1 MLREIATGTWALWA
15 ALLILQNA
23 AFTFVSRARNSGSYG
38 LHIVAAFA
46 SNGVWMATQ
55 FISLAVMIDIIKSG
69 TLGEKVAIGV
79 FYCIFTVI
87 GSVTMHW
94 VGKTFIEKGNR
105 KVGA

>member
-1 MLREIATGTWALWA
+1 MLQTISTGTWILWA
-15 ALLILQNA
+15 CLLVLQNA

-46 SNGVWMATQ
+46 SNGVWMTTQ
-55 FISLAVMIDIIKSG
+55 FVSLAVMIDVIKTG
-69 TLGEKVAIGV
+69 TLREKVAVGL
-79 FYCIFTVI
+79 FYSVCTVV
-87 GSVTMHW
+87 GSVAMHW